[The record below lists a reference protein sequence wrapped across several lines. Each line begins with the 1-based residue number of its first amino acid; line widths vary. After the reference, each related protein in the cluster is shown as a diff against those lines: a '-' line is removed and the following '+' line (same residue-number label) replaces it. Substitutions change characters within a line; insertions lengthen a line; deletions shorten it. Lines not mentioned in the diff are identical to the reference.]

1 MIRVKTKEHSVSER
15 SDNESKTKQKKGQ
28 YCICIYIFLEKLAW
42 RNIYVAL
49 CTAADI
55 LYIYIYIYTW
65 YLHDAATRGLRSIH
79 HQTGGPGC
87 RGAHRRHSQALR
99 HSRKSTSLSET
110 KGVWYLWRSEAAS
123 QALRPPSS
131 LYTEEE
137 QFMELFLEVKWRIK
151 QNKHP
156 LQLHQ
161 YICQFQVWYAAI
173 Y

>member
-1 MIRVKTKEHSVSER
+1 MNK
-15 SDNESKTKQKKGQ
+15 KKGSIL
-28 YCICIYIFLEKLAW
+28 YLHIYFWKKLAL

-55 LYIYIYIYTW
+55 FYIYTW

-87 RGAHRRHSQALR
+87 RGAHRHHSQALR

-123 QALRPPSS
+123 QALRLPSS

-151 QNKHP
+151 QNKTNIHCNYISIYANSKYGMQLYINKTGP
-156 LQLHQ
+156 LLWPRFT
-161 YICQFQVWYAAI
+161 IPVRFGILAL
-173 Y
+173 